1 MKRSPLQRVPVV
13 GLVLAALT
21 GWCARR
27 SHRAL
32 PRVLWWALS
41 VVFGWFGAAGLV
53 ASWWV
58 YEASELRRWR
68 WLSELL
74 PLRLRRYLVV
84 APRDM
89 EFGPELRE
97 VTGSAHVT
105 VVPPES
111 EREWTVHKGLDAVLV
126 VFAADDLPEPA
137 DRERFFE
144 QARRTLRE
152 DGRIVVVEQHRGPA
166 TTAVF
171 GPVAWRLPPRTEWER
186 AATAAGLRLVAARR
200 VTPFVTGLAFTPLT
214 HPRR

>member
-13 GLVLAALT
+13 GLVLAALA

-27 SHRAL
+27 SSRRL
-32 PRVLWWALS
+32 WRGMFWLFTVVL
-41 VVFGWFGAAGLV
+41 GWFGAAGLV

-58 YEASELRRWR
+58 HEASELRRWR

-74 PLRLRRYLVV
+74 PLRLRHYLVV

-97 VTGSAHVT
+97 VTGRARVT
-105 VVPPES
+105 VMQPES
-111 EREWTVHKGLDAVLV
+111 EWTVHKGLDAVLV
-126 VFAADDLPEPA
+126 VFAADDLPEAA

-144 QARRTLRE
+144 QARAALRK
-152 DGRIVVVEQHRGPA
+152 DGRVVLVEQHRGPA

-171 GPVAWRLPPRTEWER
+171 GPVAWRFPPRAEWER

-200 VTPFVTGLAFTPLT
+200 VTPFVTGLAFTPLH
-214 HPRR
+214 HPMR